1 MKKVK
6 RVKKSTDLGYNFVA
20 FGNKKSVF
28 WSITIATIILSLVSI
43 PIIILYKDLAKIPY
57 DHTDPNIKK
66 KWHVIVKHGDGD
78 DAAMRKDVK
87 TTLLLIHRF

>member
-6 RVKKSTDLGYNFVA
+6 RVKKSTDFGDNFVA

-43 PIIILYKDLAKIPY
+43 PMIILYKDLLEYFLIIWILEIIYIWMYTMWKRRA
-57 DHTDPNIKK
+57 
-66 KWHVIVKHGDGD
+66 
-78 DAAMRKDVK
+78 RKLK
-87 TTLLLIHRF
+87 